1 MELNQLNYLFT
12 KIIHKNLKS
21 HIFVKS
27 SFLPFHD
34 FFVLM
39 HKVLPGHYQDLA
51 VKVKSDSVVPS
62 EICLGSHLSGT
73 NPYFDSKVVIMIID
87 KL

>member
-1 MELNQLNYLFT
+1 MELNQPNYLFT

-39 HKVLPGHYQDLA
+39 HKVLPGRYQDLA

-62 EICLGSHLSGT
+62 EICLENHSGCT
-73 NPYFDSKVVIMIID
+73 NPYFDRKVVIMIID